1 MVLIKV
7 GEYEIREAT
16 VDDIWEA
23 IKINE
28 KTLPEH
34 YTYEFY
40 LDIYRNFSEGF
51 LIAWLNG
58 NAVGYI
64 MNRIERGLSNFGFTL
79 VKMGHV
85 VSIAVLPEHRRK
97 GIGTALLTT
106 SLERMKNRGCEE
118 AYLEVRVGN
127 EEAIRLYEKL
137 NFVKVRVI
145 RFYYSD
151 GEDAYVMARKL

>member
-1 MVLIKV
+1 MIKV
-7 GEYEIREAT
+7 GEYEIREAS

-23 IKINE
+23 IRINE
-28 KTLPEH
+28 ITLPEH

-40 LDIYRNFSEGF
+40 LDIHRNFPEGF
-51 LIAWLNG
+51 LVAWHDG
-58 NAVGYI
+58 MAVGYI
-64 MNRIERGLSNFGFTL
+64 MNRIERGLSHFGFSI

-106 SLERMKNRGCEE
+106 SMERMKEKGCDEV
-118 AYLEVRVGN
+118 YLEVRVSN

-137 NFVKVRVI
+137 QFVKVRTI
-145 RFYYSD
+145 QYYYSD